1 MKPRPSTTTMKSSRT
16 ARRARRRHP
25 RRGQPPRRRCRARHP
40 LPRPAARKAAPPL
53 PDKAQAILR
62 ALPALVRGETVELRV
77 AAEALRD
84 AGLLSKS
91 GSSTKLFGLFPDL
104 FELQPPKA
112 PNHVRVLPTARA

>member
-1 MKPRPSTTTMKSSRT
+1 VAKPP
-16 ARRARRRHP
+16 
-25 RRGQPPRRRCRARHP
+25 
-40 LPRPAARKAAPPL
+40 ARKAAPPL

-62 ALPALVRGETVELRV
+62 ALPALVRGDTVELRV

-91 GSSTKLFGLFPDL
+91 GSSTKLFGLFPEL

-112 PNHVRVLPTARA
+112 PNHVRVLPAARA